1 MPLLKRKRYPLV
13 QPPAFDPTK
22 KDKERPVWYYKIT
35 NEVFEDYATY
45 LQRLS
50 LYKRPV
56 WQCETTGRS
65 NLTYED
71 ALKSEKTER
80 DRVQDKLPE
89 RLQQRVLERVQF
101 QTARLDT
108 VVEDVYSHFLER
120 YIAGEIVNCLWDD
133 GIVYNARILEVL
145 PGDNQEKNGSK
156 DKNNTY
162 KVQLIDDHLEGI
174 DDFIKIVVKSDLK
187 RDRLSYSK
195 NLLKNFIRRCTVKET
210 YVGAPWLVK
219 AGLAE
224 KYGIDSTLPLTL
236 QEAKDNAY
244 FKSRKRK
251 TGSLEDT
258 SPKKLEQKPFD
269 AKKLESMIKYP
280 IEDLDVPVYRRDPSG
295 EGPIMDMDPST
306 DNSTKAAQ
314 NPTGGMPLCPTP
326 CRDSTIP
333 TECFGSFLMVWCFL
347 SIFARPLDLSPF
359 TLDDFENALHH
370 NSTYIKSHI
379 LIESNVALLNAI
391 ICQQRKSKLQGA
403 ASKNLA
409 LYDEHTSRSTTPGLD
424 GQNKDSVTGDSQ
436 DGSDE
441 ENDESVG
448 WSGQTSLSRRVSL
461 LERGCG
467 SDEVMRIGAG
477 WDSTTIK
484 FIDDREGWEDVLIGC
499 INQLAPPEKVPEFD
513 RILNALVPKPDSTL
527 EERQSAYV
535 SLCLKDKIT
544 ILELLVQTVNE
555 CSFIKEYM
563 EECQDQ
569 LTELRKQKIELSRE
583 RKRIYAARLEHEKRT
598 GEHSGKTSEDM
609 DNEASDVDS
618 ESSDT
623 EDDVSK
629 AQRQFKNESIHES
642 RQAILKR
649 RQQEREE
656 KEAKRLKL
664 HHRQREEA
672 RARNLELKARTE
684 ERKKIDEDERQLHRK
699 EEQVERDMRKYSTL
713 RIKPLGRDKFFNRY
727 YYLDHIGGATTHG
740 TGRLCV
746 QSPSDTDK
754 MLLMERDQPSMDKNL
769 TLPCGRGGGVGFV
782 CQLMR
787 DQGLEEES
795 KLLEKSL
802 DAQPLC
808 PNSEEW
814 WWFYQE
820 PEELDALLAWLNP
833 KGIREYRLKRELE
846 KHIHSLTAGMKKRSN
861 EHMATKI
868 VDVPRRSTRSKITPQ
883 IPSGSWLAYVNKY
896 AK

>member
-1 MPLLKRKRYPLV
+1 MPLLKRKRYPLL
-13 QPPAFDPTK
+13 QPPTVDPTK

-89 RLQQRVLERVQF
+89 ELQQRVLERVQF

-108 VVEDVYSHFLER
+108 VVEDVYSYFLER

-145 PGDNQEKNGSK
+145 PSDKQDEDESK
-156 DKNNTY
+156 DKGNSY

-174 DDFIKIVVKSDLK
+174 DDFIKVVTKSELK

-195 NLLKNFIRRCTVKET
+195 NLLKNFIRRYTIKET

-219 AGLAE
+219 PGLAE
-224 KYGIDSTLPLTL
+224 KYGIESTLPQSL
-236 QEAKDNAY
+236 QEAKNNAY
-244 FKSRKRK
+244 LKSRKRK
-251 TGSLEDT
+251 TGTPEELT
-258 SPKKLEQKPFD
+258 PKKPEEKPLD
-269 AKKLESMIKYP
+269 AKKLEAMIKYP
-280 IEDLDVPVYRRDPSG
+280 MEDLDVPIYRRDPSG
-295 EGPIMDMDPST
+295 EGPIMDMSPST
-306 DNSTKAAQ
+306 SNSTKTIQ
-314 NPTGGMPLCPTP
+314 NPTGGMPICPTP

-370 NSTYIKSHI
+370 NSTYIKSQI

-391 ICQQRKSKLQGA
+391 IRQQRKSKLQGV

-409 LYDEHTSRSTTPGLD
+409 LYDEHTSRSTTPALD
-424 GQNKDSVTGDSQ
+424 GQSKDSSTRGSQ

-441 ENDESVG
+441 EKDELVG
-448 WSGQTSLSRRVSL
+448 WPAQRALSRRASL
-461 LERGCG
+461 VERGCG
-467 SDEVMRIGAG
+467 SDEIMRIGTG
-477 WDSTTIK
+477 WDSATIK
-484 FIDDREGWEDVLIGC
+484 SVNDREGWEDVLIGC
-499 INQLAPPEKVPEFD
+499 INQLAPSEKVPEFD
-513 RILNALVPKPDSTL
+513 RILNSLVPRHNSTL
-527 EERQSAYV
+527 EERQTAYV
-535 SLCLKDKIT
+535 SLCLKDKIM
-544 ILELLVQTVNE
+544 IFELLVQTVNE
-555 CSFIKEYM
+555 CAFIKEYM

-583 RKRIYAARLEHEKRT
+583 RKRIYAARLEYEKRT
-598 GEHSGKTSEDM
+598 GEHSGKT
-609 DNEASDVDS
+609 NEETENDASDDDS

-629 AQRQFKNESIHES
+629 AQRQFKNETIHES

-656 KEAKRLKL
+656 REAKKLKL

-672 RARNLELKARTE
+672 RARNLELKARAE
-684 ERKKIDEDERQLHRK
+684 ERKKIDEEERQLHRK

-727 YYLDHIGGATTHG
+727 YYLDHIGGAAAHG

-746 QSPSDTDK
+746 QSPSETDN
-754 MLLMERDQPSMDKNL
+754 MLLMERDQPSMDEKL

-782 CQLMR
+782 CQLMKE
-787 DQGLEEES
+787 QGLPEES

-802 DAQPLC
+802 DSQPLC
-808 PNSEEW
+808 PNLNEW

-846 KHIHSLTAGMKKRSN
+846 KHIYSLTAGMKKRNN
-861 EHMATKI
+861 EHMTAKI
-868 VDVPRRSTRSKITPQ
+868 VDVPRRSTRSKIAPQ